1 MKHYISLYVRYLLF
15 WLLFFEFSRIF
26 FLAYNYAFTATIPF
40 SVVLQT
46 FVSGFQHDISMV
58 GYAAACASLFII
70 ISIFCRN
77 QRATKGMFTVFTL
90 VLLIP
95 FSILTVSDAE
105 LYRNWGY
112 RTECSVL
119 QYLTMPKEALGSIP
133 LWHLC
138 ALLIAVCGIIALF
151 YFLYK
156 KYIVSCISSLP
167 SINRGYAGVWLA
179 VIALCI
185 IPIRGGL
192 GVATLRSGS
201 VYFSSLPFA
210 NHAAINDHWHFLY
223 SFVYSKKEV
232 ADVFMEQ
239 NECDSICDSLLHS
252 EKRSPIRLITA
263 ERPNVLL
270 FILESFTAPQIGCL
284 GGVEGITPNIDSI
297 AKHGVLFANC
307 YGNGTKS
314 EMGIASILSGYP
326 AQPTTAIVKYTE
338 KAEKLPYLSRIF
350 DSLGYHLSLYHGGD
364 IHFANLNSYFYNGKF
379 EKCITIDDFDKN
391 DGNAKWGAY
400 DHVVFNRLLNDLRSE
415 TEPFFSVC
423 YTLSSHEPF
432 DVPMKSSWY
441 ASTYY
446 SRFLNS
452 LYYSDKCIGDF
463 MKAARNEPWWNNT
476 VVIFISD
483 HGSRITETAEIVS
496 TVDKF
501 HIPMIW
507 TGGAVAKDTVISDFV
522 AQCDLPMMLC
532 NQLNV
537 NSEQFYFSKDILRGD
552 NSFAFYAFNN
562 GFGYLRGDQFFS
574 WDNESSEIID
584 RTEQLDDTTL
594 AQGKAYL
601 QKVTTDF
608 CNK

>member
-1 MKHYISLYVRYLLF
+1 MKQYLTTYFRYLFF
-15 WLLFFEFSRIF
+15 WLLFFEFSRLF
-26 FLAYNYAFTATIPF
+26 FLIYNYAFTVSLPF
-40 SVVLQT
+40 SVILQT

-58 GYAAACASLFII
+58 GYAAILAALIMI
-70 ISIFCRN
+70 ISIFIQNKQRVRN
-77 QRATKGMFTVFTL
+77 IFTASTL
-90 VLLIP
+90 ILLIP

-119 QYLTMPKEALGSIP
+119 QYLTTPKEALASLP
-133 LWHLC
+133 LWHT
-138 ALLIAVCGIIALF
+138 LLLWIAMAIIICGF

-156 KYIVSCISSLP
+156 KWIAERISKLP
-167 SINRGYAGVWLA
+167 SVSYWNTITWIALM
-179 VIALCI
+179 ALCI

-201 VYFSSLPFA
+201 VYFSSQPFA
-210 NHAAINDHWHFLY
+210 NHAAINDHWNFIY

-239 NECDSICDSLLHS
+239 SECDSICNAMLQSA
-252 EKRSPIRLITA
+252 KRRPIQLITGS
-263 ERPNVLL
+263 RPNVLL

-284 GGVEGITPNIDSI
+284 GGEVGITPNLDSI
-297 AKHGVLFANC
+297 AKTGGLFSNC
-307 YGNGTKS
+307 YGSGTKS
-314 EMGIASILSGYP
+314 EMGIASVLSGYP
-326 AQPTTAIVKYTE
+326 AQPTTAIIKYTE
-338 KAEKLPYLSRIF
+338 KSEKLPYVSRIF

-364 IHFANLNSYFYNGKF
+364 IRFGNMNSYFRNGGF
-379 EKCITIDDFDKN
+379 EKCITIDDFDQK

-400 DHVVFNRLLNDLRSE
+400 DHVVFNRLLNDLR
-415 TEPFFSVC
+415 TEQQPFFSVC

-432 DVPMKSSWY
+432 DVPIQSKWY
-441 ASTYY
+441 ASNYY

-463 MKAARNEPWWNNT
+463 MRAAKHEAWWENT
-476 VVIFISD
+476 IVIFISD
-483 HGSRITETAEIVS
+483 HGSRITKTAEIVS

-507 TGGAVAKDTVISDFV
+507 CGGAVKTDTMIADLVS
-522 AQCDLPMMLC
+522 QCDLPMMLC
-532 NQLNV
+532 NQLNI
-537 NSEQFYFSKDILRGD
+537 NSEQFTFSKDILRGD
-552 NSFAFYAFNN
+552 NSFASYAFNN
-562 GFGYLRGDQFFS
+562 GFGYLRGNQFFS
-574 WDNESSEIID
+574 WDNDNASIID
-584 RTEQLDDTTL
+584 RTESLDDTTV
-594 AQGKAYL
+594 AQGKAFL